1 MSPNPKPK
9 LQSVRVRVVLDLN
22 CPFAPYIP
30 VGTLGWLE
38 RTAQH
43 NVVWFDGVKH
53 GLYSRRVSMGDSQI
67 KNYVRVIEK
76 VDESC

>member
-1 MSPNPKPK
+1 MSGDAPK
-9 LQSVRVRVVLDLN
+9 SVRVRVVLDFD
-22 CPFAPYIP
+22 CPLAPNIP

-38 RTAQH
+38 RTEQY
-43 NVVWFDGVKH
+43 NIVWFDGVKY